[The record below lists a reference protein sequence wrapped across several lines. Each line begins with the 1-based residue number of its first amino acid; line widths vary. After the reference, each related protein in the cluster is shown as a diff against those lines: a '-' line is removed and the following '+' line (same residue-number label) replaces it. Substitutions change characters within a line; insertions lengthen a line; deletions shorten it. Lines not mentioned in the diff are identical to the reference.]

1 MAVSSANA
9 LKMAS
14 RTILASKSP
23 TAFNPERWLLSTP
36 STQLSRSGLDSRF
49 ASARIPMQLL
59 RPFSWFMACLV
70 SLAAVADANSPLES
84 VHQLLVNGQADAAI
98 RVLTS
103 SIKSNPSRPEEHN
116 LLCRIHFAE
125 ERWDAA
131 VAECE
136 RAVSLN
142 PRSSLNQLWLGRAY
156 GEKADHSSW
165 FSAIAFAKKT
175 RIAFEK
181 AVALDPQNVEARSD
195 LSEYYIEAPGFLG
208 GGTDRAASQANIVEK
223 LEPATAHWIRARI
236 AEHQNRN
243 ADAEQEYK
251 KALETG
257 HNSPRRWFDLA
268 SFYRRANRLD
278 DLESAVQKSAQVN
291 AKNDSTLVDSA
302 ALLLRVQ
309 RNLPLAA
316 NLLRRYIAQGTKSED
331 APVFQAQHLLGQ
343 ILEKSGNVQAAK
355 QAYLAAQ
362 ASASDF
368 APPGAALKR

>member
-1 MAVSSANA
+1 MSSIRVSS
-9 LKMAS
+9 L
-14 RTILASKSP
+14 ILA
-23 TAFNPERWLLSTP
+23 LVLSVSMVAQADP
-36 STQLSRSGLDSRF
+36 SLDSVR
-49 ASARIPMQLL
+49 Q
-59 RPFSWFMACLV
+59 
-70 SLAAVADANSPLES
+70 
-84 VHQLLVNGQADAAI
+84 LVNNGEADAAI
-98 RVLTS
+98 RALNS
-103 SIKSNPSRPEEHN
+103 ALAANPSNSEEHN
-116 LLCRIHFAE
+116 LLCRVHYAE

-131 VAECE
+131 VSECA
-136 RAVSLN
+136 RAASLN
-142 PRSSLNQLWLGRAY
+142 PSSSLNQLWLGRAY
-156 GEKADHSSW
+156 GEKAEHSSW
-165 FSAIAFAKKT
+165 LSAIGLAKKT
-175 RIAFEK
+175 HVAFEK
-181 AVALDPQNVEARSD
+181 AVELDPKNVEARSD

-208 GGTDRAASQANIVEK
+208 GGTEKAAAQANIMEK

-243 ADAEQEYK
+243 TDAEQEYK

-257 HNSPRRWFDLA
+257 HNSARRLFDLA

-278 DLESAVQKSAQVN
+278 ELESTLHKSAELN

-316 NLLRRYIAQGTKSED
+316 SLLRRYIDQGTKSED

-362 ASASDF
+362 ATASDF
-368 APPGAALKR
+368 APPGAALKRLGA